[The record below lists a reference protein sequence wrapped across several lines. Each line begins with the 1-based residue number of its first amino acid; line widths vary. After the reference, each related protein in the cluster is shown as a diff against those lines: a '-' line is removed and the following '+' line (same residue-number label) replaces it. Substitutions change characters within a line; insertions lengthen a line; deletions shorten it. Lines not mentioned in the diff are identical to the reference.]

1 MVAFPF
7 PAQRLDALDCLR
19 ARTLARLFPYRQLLA
34 GAALTTAAFA
44 LLALCGRMSPVA
56 PHYLDHVPYCEALGG
71 GPFAQPVNTVS
82 NLYYSLVGLFSLFMV
97 GRDRAP
103 QHPGTSH
110 RTLVGSVLGWVALL
124 LGLGS
129 AAFHGTLSHWG
140 GLLDNVAMNL
150 FVSFVLVHDITRLE
164 GWSKKTF
171 TLLYTAVNALTTA
184 VLLHDDSHSL
194 VLFALLVLAAG
205 FAECMVVCPAWFPWT
220 SHRVVGRRVP
230 YLGSALATFAFAW
243 GIWRLSDTDGALCA
257 SNSLL
262 QGHAL
267 WHLLTAATI
276 GLLVLYLRSER
287 GAIPSRAVPDEAVIG
302 LGVRGSTAA

>member
-1 MVAFPF
+1 MFDFSF
-7 PAQRLDALDCLR
+7 PAQRLDAIGFLR
-19 ARTLARLFPYRQLLA
+19 DRTPSRLFPYRDLIA
-34 GAALTTAAFA
+34 GAALTTAGFA
-44 LLALCGRMSPVA
+44 LLALYGRTSPVA
-56 PHYLDHVPYCEALGG
+56 PRYLDHVPYCEALGG
-71 GPFAQPVNTVS
+71 GLFAQPVNTFS
-82 NLYYSLVGLFSLFMV
+82 NIYYSLVGLFALFLA

-103 QHPGTSH
+103 LNLGSSH
-110 RTLVGSVLGWVALL
+110 RTQVGSVLGWVALL

-150 FVSFVLVHDITRLE
+150 LVSFVIVHDITRLE
-164 GWSKKTF
+164 GWSRKTF

-205 FAECMVVCPAWFPWT
+205 LAECMVVCPAWFPWT

-230 YLGSALATFAFAW
+230 YLGGALATFALAW
-243 GIWRLSDTDGALCA
+243 GIWRLSDTGAALCA
-257 SNSLL
+257 SDSLL

-267 WHLLTAATI
+267 WHLLTAVTV
-276 GLLVLYLRSER
+276 GLLILYLRSER
-287 GAIPSRAVPDEAVIG
+287 ETVPSHAGSEGAVLG
-302 LGVRGSTAA
+302 LGARGSAAG